1 MQYVTDG
8 HEKYIWFHHTGEE
21 QFFNLDDDPLECCE
35 LSKDPAYQTRIA
47 MWRRRLA
54 EVNENRGDPRG
65 QNGEL
70 VPQPDGALSL
80 SPNYQKWKEA
90 AQ

>member
-1 MQYVTDG
+1 MSG
-8 HEKYIWFHHTGEE
+8 
-21 QFFNLDDDPLECCE
+21 DPPYE
-35 LSKDPAYQTRIA
+35 TRIVL
-47 MWRRRLA
+47 WRRRLA
-54 EVNENRGDPRG
+54 EVNEKRGDPRG